1 MDVGYSHLSKIPK
14 QEKATIGFIISLI
27 GGILILVQGL
37 LLIVSSFFIWHI
49 LENIMRNIKFLSG
62 MVTILGLITLI
73 FGLIIIF
80 GAVLIYKPGNETV
93 GSILVFVFYCKLFCW
108 WRFHCRYSV
117 GDYWGNSRFT

>member
-73 FGLIIIF
+73 IIF

-93 GSILVFVFYCKLFCW
+93 GSILVLVFSIVSFFVGGGFI
-108 WRFHCRYSV
+108 V
-117 GDYWGNSRFT
+117 GTVLGIIGGILGLLKK

>member
-27 GGILILVQGL
+27 GSILILVQGL

-73 FGLIIIF
+73 IIF

-93 GSILVFVFYCKLFCW
+93 GSILVLVFSIVSFFVGGGFI
-108 WRFHCRYSV
+108 V
-117 GDYWGNSRFT
+117 GTVLGIIGGILGLLKK